1 MHGLGHSTSV
11 PTSPSAG
18 DIGEVH
24 AQHQNQATH
33 QSSPCPPGPASDR
46 HACRLRWGH
55 AAIAQATLSLSPNQ
69 TEVNGITIPPD
80 PGPQNDNTL
89 AGIDTTGMGVR
100 DDVYRAIAAKWGA
113 NKVEWK
119 AVLQAA
125 QADQL
130 SVIANGDPAL
140 SNAANDAE
148 MFSGT
153 CIADSFGND
162 IYKPGVHPSSF
173 SFAITNDTPERLAA
187 FERTEAVNTPDIDTP
202 SNGSCK

>member
-1 MHGLGHSTSV
+1 MDSDTVHRFPPAHRLVTLGKSMRNIKSKQRISPAHV
-11 PTSPSAG
+11 PLVLLLASMLAG
-18 DIGEVH
+18 CAG
-24 AQHQNQATH
+24 
-33 QSSPCPPGPASDR
+33 
-46 HACRLRWGH
+46 GH

-89 AGIDTTGMGVR
+89 AGIDTTGMGAR

-130 SVIANGDPAL
+130 SVIANGEPAL
-140 SNAANDAE
+140 SSAANDAE

-162 IYKPGVHPSSF
+162 IYKPGVHPSWF